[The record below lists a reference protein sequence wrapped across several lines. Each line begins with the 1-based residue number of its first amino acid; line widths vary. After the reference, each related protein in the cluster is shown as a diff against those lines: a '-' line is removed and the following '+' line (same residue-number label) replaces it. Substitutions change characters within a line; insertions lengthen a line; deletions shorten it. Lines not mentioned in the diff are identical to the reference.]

1 MAKEIM
7 RTGSN
12 GRRSKCVAYGGLVYV
27 SGITTVDLDADIR
40 EQTKDVLDQIDKM
53 LAANGS
59 DKLRVLSAT
68 ITLKD
73 MEHDYGDFNAVWDN
87 WVADGYEP
95 ARSVTGGKLALPE
108 YRVKIALVAA
118 Q

>member
-1 MAKEIM
+1 MAREIM
-7 RTGSN
+7 RTGGN

-27 SGITTVDLDADIR
+27 SGITTVDLQADVR
-40 EQTKDVLDQIDKM
+40 EQTRDVLDQIDKM

-59 DKLRVLSAT
+59 DKLRVVSAS

-73 MEHDYGDFNAVWDN
+73 REHDYGEFNAVWDQ
-87 WVADGYEP
+87 WVSDGFEP

-108 YRVKIALVAA
+108 YRVKIALIAA

>member
-1 MAKEIM
+1 MAKEIV
-7 RTGSN
+7 RTGGN

-27 SGITTVDLDADIR
+27 SGTTTVDIEADIR
-40 EQTKDVLDQIDKM
+40 EQAQDVLDQIDKM

-59 DKLRVLSAT
+59 DKRRVLSAT
-68 ITLKD
+68 ITLTD
-73 MEHDYGDFNAVWDN
+73 MEHDYGDFNAVWDE
-87 WVADGYEP
+87 WVVDGYEP
-95 ARSVTGGKLALPE
+95 ARSVSQGKLALPE